1 MMSLKLSPPTPF
13 EGTPGRTPRLYF
25 MGDFKITCSLCGYMG
40 VGRKRRRRMEG
51 GNLVLPNT
59 ANKTALLKNQPSR
72 ARMWL

>member
-1 MMSLKLSPPTPF
+1 M
-13 EGTPGRTPRLYF
+13 YF
-25 MGDFKITCSLCGYMG
+25 MGDFKITFSFC

-59 ANKTALLKNQPSR
+59 ANKTALLKSQLSR

>member
-1 MMSLKLSPPTPF
+1 MC
-13 EGTPGRTPRLYF
+13 F
-25 MGDFKITCSLCGYMG
+25 MGDFKITFSSLSGYIG

-59 ANKTALLKNQPSR
+59 ANKTALLKNQLSR